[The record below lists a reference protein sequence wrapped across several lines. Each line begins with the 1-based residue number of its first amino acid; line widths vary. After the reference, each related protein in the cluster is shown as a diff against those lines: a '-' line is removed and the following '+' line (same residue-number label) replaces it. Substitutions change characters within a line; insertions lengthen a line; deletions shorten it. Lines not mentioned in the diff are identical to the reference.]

1 MLPSL
6 VQLPIGTGV
15 EVGLRDGSIASL
27 EAIGR
32 LECSIC
38 YEPLGPA
45 VEWLVPC
52 VHHHAFHRECLANWV
67 RQAAPRVGADRV
79 PCPYCGVVLTYPNGN
94 GEQYRQIAMQAIALR
109 ALPQRMQRQQQQQ
122 HEAAQVEPVHPRAAR
137 LGPQDA
143 ERDRAFAKD
152 LSLLDWWSATFDE
165 SEVSPS
171 VADPAP
177 GQLRRIDLYPGL
189 LGRTLELAAYGFAE
203 KQRRDTVARRSRAL
217 YEAAWALVRA
227 SVYGPRGMELLELHD
242 AEWRLYG
249 GAYSYPP
256 SRELRQWIDEYR
268 LRERAILEGDMAEG
282 AVEAAHRE
290 WAEALRYLERG

>member
-52 VHHHAFHRECLANWV
+52 VHHHAFHRECLTSWV

-79 PCPYCGVVLTYPNGN
+79 PCPYCSVVLTYPNGN
-94 GEQYRQIAMQAIALR
+94 GEQYRQIATQAIALR
-109 ALPQRMQRQQQQQ
+109 ALPRRMQRQQ

-165 SEVSPS
+165 SALSPS
-171 VADPAP
+171 VADSAP
-177 GQLRRIDLYPGL
+177 GQLRRIDLYPS
-189 LGRTLELAAYGFAE
+189 TLTQAFELAAYGFAE
-203 KQRRDTVARRSRAL
+203 KRRRGAVAQRSRAL
-217 YEAAWALVRA
+217 YEAAWALVRR
-227 SVYGPRGMELLELHD
+227 SIYGPRGMELLERHD
-242 AEWRLYG
+242 AEQLRYG
-249 GAYSYPP
+249 DGQPAPP
-256 SRELRQWIDEYR
+256 SPELRQWIDEYR
-268 LRERAILEGDMAEG
+268 VRERANLEGDMAEG
-282 AVEAAHRE
+282 AVEAARRE
-290 WAEALRYLERG
+290 WAAALRYLERG